1 MRTALTTIAETAGAD
16 VVIYD
21 REPLQ
26 NVLLDEAKITDI
38 ICLITEIRGVTI
50 TTSDNGLDHS
60 FTITVAFVKQV
71 NVEDFALN
79 NDTLMNAL
87 FRICEKFILG
97 LVQSQLYQR
106 VITTRLNKYEER
118 ESDFNAIG
126 WKMNLTLNPI
136 HGYAEC

>member
-1 MRTALTTIAETAGAD
+1 MRTALTTIAKAAGAD

-26 NVLLDEAKITDI
+26 NVLLDEAKITDT

-50 TTSDNGLDHS
+50 TTSDNGLDDS
-60 FTITVAFVKQV
+60 FQVQVAFVKQV
-71 NVEDFALN
+71 NLENFAEN
-79 NDTLMNAL
+79 NDALMNAL
-87 FRICEKFILG
+87 LLICKAFITG
-97 LVQSQLYQR
+97 LVKANRYQR
-106 VITTRLNKYEER
+106 NISVNCLKYEER

-136 HGYAEC
+136 YGYAEC